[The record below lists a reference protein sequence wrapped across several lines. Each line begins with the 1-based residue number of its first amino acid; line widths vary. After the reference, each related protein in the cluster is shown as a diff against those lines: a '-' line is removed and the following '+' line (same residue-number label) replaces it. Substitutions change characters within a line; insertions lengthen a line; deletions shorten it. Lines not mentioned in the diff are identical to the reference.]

1 MLQKSLKVNRRVWLF
16 YNLRLRREFR
26 LSDKVYHFA
35 EFHRRCF
42 VPSESCKSYLER
54 DYKRCSIPERECNA
68 PRTRHFSVA
77 TALKAHHEYN
87 RD

>member
-42 VPSESCKSYLER
+42 VSSEYCKSSLER
-54 DYKRCSIPERECNA
+54 DSKRGGIPNA
-68 PRTRHFSVA
+68 ARFQSGNA
-77 TALKAHHEYN
+77 TLHGH
-87 RD
+87 DTFQ

>member
-26 LSDKVYHFA
+26 LSDKVYHFV

-54 DYKRCSIPERECNA
+54 DSKRGGIPNA
-68 PRTRHFSVA
+68 ARFRSENATLHGHDTFQKLPR
-77 TALKAHHEYN
+77 
-87 RD
+87 